1 MKIPNILLV
10 EDDPDDIELFQE
22 ALNDTGKLHKVS
34 NVMQGD
40 LVMPSLENDNEKPDL
55 IVLDLNLPKL
65 QGKEILASL
74 KKNRAYRNIP
84 VIILTTSSSRQDIDD
99 CLNAGAIQFITKPVD
114 SRGFKQMAESI
125 FSVL

>member
-40 LVMPSLENDNEKPDL
+40 LVMPSLENENEKPDL